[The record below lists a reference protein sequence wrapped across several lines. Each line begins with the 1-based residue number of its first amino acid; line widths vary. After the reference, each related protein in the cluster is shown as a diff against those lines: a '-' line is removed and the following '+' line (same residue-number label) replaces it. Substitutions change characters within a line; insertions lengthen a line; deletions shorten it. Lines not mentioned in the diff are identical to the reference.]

1 MKKNAELGQNFP
13 NSFFFYL
20 SFSFLVFWLVIK
32 KKMTPLSIMTLSI
45 GAFVTLMVLWIV
57 KTSKEPNKEAKTA

>member
-1 MKKNAELGQNFP
+1 MKKNAELGQI
-13 NSFFFYL
+13 SLTHFFYL

-57 KTSKEPNKEAKTA
+57 KTSKEPNKDAKIA

>member
-1 MKKNAELGQNFP
+1 MKKNAELGQN
-13 NSFFFYL
+13 SLTHFFYL

-45 GAFVTLMVLWIV
+45 GAVVTLMVLWIV
-57 KTSKEPNKEAKTA
+57 KTSKEPNKKAKTA